1 MTRSFRLWLAA
12 ATVSAVGDGVMY
24 FAVAWTATGLGARVA
39 GLLLTL
45 TVLPRAVLMLVG
57 GAVGDRWGLRRTL
70 VGCHLATCGLLVGY
84 LVPVLLRGRA
94 DVPEAP
100 ALAALAL
107 GLGVVSAFAL
117 PASGAF
123 PRLFVAPDLLPRAM
137 SLTGSL
143 LQVARLVGPPLGGV
157 VVAAVALPG
166 AVSVDLV
173 SFVAVVAVLLVV
185 RPPHETPPAP
195 ADGSTLRRV
204 ADGLAAAGRVPGV
217 VPLLA
222 AVALV
227 AGSLI
232 PMLSLSVPLAA
243 RERGWTAG
251 QTGLVETG
259 WIVGTLGVSLLVARV
274 GTHRRPLLPL
284 TAGPLVAAGGVLA
297 MAVSTWLPAALAG
310 ACVMG
315 VGTAAFTAHVFPA
328 YVLRTPDGMLAR
340 FQALLGVAQA
350 APILLGTNLL
360 AAVAAHGGAT
370 ASFAVAAGLCL
381 AAGAVTAASPAVRV
395 LRLAPA

>member
-70 VGCHLATCGLLVGY
+70 VGCHLVTCGLLVGY
-84 LVPVLLRGRA
+84 LVPVLLLGRA
-94 DVPEAP
+94 EVPAEP
-100 ALAALAL
+100 SLAALAL

-123 PRLFVAPDLLPRAM
+123 PRLFVAPDLLPREM

-157 VVAAVALPG
+157 VVAAVGLPG

-173 SFVAVVAVLLVV
+173 SFAAVLAVLLV
-185 RPPHETPPAP
+185 RPPQEVPPAP

-204 ADGLAAAGRVPGV
+204 ADGLTAAGRVPGV

-284 TAGPLVAAGGVLA
+284 TAGPLVAAAGVLA

-310 ACVMG
+310 AWVMG
-315 VGTAAFTAHVFPA
+315 VGTATFTAHVFPA

-360 AAVAAHGGAT
+360 AAVAARGGAT

-381 AAGAVTAASPAVRV
+381 VAGAITAASPAVRV
-395 LRLAPA
+395 LRLEPA